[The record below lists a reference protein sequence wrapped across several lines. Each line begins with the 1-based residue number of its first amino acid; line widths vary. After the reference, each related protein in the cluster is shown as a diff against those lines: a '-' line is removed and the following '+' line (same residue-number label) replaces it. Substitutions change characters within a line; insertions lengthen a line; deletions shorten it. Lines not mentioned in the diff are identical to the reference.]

1 MSIEVKLLAASLI
14 IALFILIFK
23 EQEEWKD

>member
-1 MSIEVKLLAASLI
+1 MSIEVKLLVASLI
-14 IALFILIFK
+14 VALLILIFK

>member
-1 MSIEVKLLAASLI
+1 MSVEVKLLVASLI
-14 IALFILIFK
+14 VALLILIFK